1 MIDYSEVLR
10 ACFSWYKDNKS
21 LKYLLSLFFFLFS
34 VNIAFQVIFYALA
47 YFGILQSF
55 NFLNYQNFE
64 NFLNQFFT
72 TLAIFFV
79 LSLIYMLI
87 YYFVE
92 LYFMGFIIKRAL
104 EIKGIN
110 TPEFNFNKL
119 LKFFI
124 FQIWV
129 SLLAITSWYNKKFL
143 LVFLLSILLSII
155 SLALIIFVKDL
166 SIIGFILLFLGIV
179 LFLFY
184 CIVIGIYNFLRLSVS
199 NVHFI
204 IKDISITNITKEVW
218 DLTKGKALQI
228 LFLFLIFFGI
238 LIFLWFV
245 YFIFNLIF
253 SFIFILINFIIPP
266 ILTSIISTLFSTF
279 FSSAFNALFIC
290 ISSFGL
296 VEFYLQLVKET
307 GAAPNLSK
315 SDYAPQQSPQK
326 FKYSEK
332 TKSLKK

>member
-1 MIDYSEVLR
+1 
-10 ACFSWYKDNKS
+10 
-21 LKYLLSLFFFLFS
+21 
-34 VNIAFQVIFYALA
+34 
-47 YFGILQSF
+47 
-55 NFLNYQNFE
+55 
-64 NFLNQFFT
+64 
-72 TLAIFFV
+72 
-79 LSLIYMLI
+79 
-87 YYFVE
+87 
-92 LYFMGFIIKRAL
+92 MGFIIKRAL

-129 SLLAITSWYNKKFL
+129 FLLAITSWYNKKFF
-143 LVFLLSILLSII
+143 LVFLLSVLLSII
-155 SLALIIFVKDL
+155 SLAFLLSIIGLDL
-166 SIIGFILLFLGIV
+166 SIIGFIILFLGSV

-184 CIVIGIYNFLRLSVS
+184 CIVIIYNFLRLSVS

-204 IKDISITNITKEVW
+204 IKDISITNITKEVL

-253 SFIFILINFIIPP
+253 SFIFILMPP

-279 FSSAFNALFIC
+279 FSSAFSALFIC

-307 GAAPNLSK
+307 GAASNLSK

-332 TKSLKK
+332 TKSSKK